1 MVPKPDSV
9 QADDLTFIMLNLPT
23 LLLLW
28 CRTSSSAMALEI
40 ES

>member
-23 LLLLW
+23 LLL
-28 CRTSSSAMALEI
+28 RTSSSAMALEI